1 MPVRFLI
8 VDDHEPVRQGIR
20 SLLTRRTDWAVCGEA
35 TDGLEAIEIA
45 RQLRPDIVL
54 MDLSM
59 PRMDGAEAGRIIRQD
74 LPEAKVI
81 VVSQNDPALFRH
93 LAVQVGARAY
103 VSKATLARDLLPTI
117 LEVLDGKNG
126 HASAPGVPAAT
137 SPASSPATRGADL
150 DFLAGGG
157 QMGAVMR
164 ATDWSKTPLGTAD
177 KWPPALR
184 MMVRFLLANRF
195 PQLLWWGP
203 QFCSLYN
210 DAYVPILGAK
220 HPWAI
225 GQPVS
230 EVWLEIW
237 HILKPLIETPF
248 HGGPATWME
257 DIPLEI
263 NRRGFVEET
272 HFTIAYSPVPD
283 ETVSS
288 GIGGV
293 LATVHEITEK
303 VIGERRLV
311 ALRDLGARSV
321 EPKTGEEACA
331 IAAEALARHPK
342 DVPFVL
348 LYLLDPKRE
357 VARLAGRAGID
368 LGTDLNDRGCLKV
381 IELASPA
388 ASDLWPISKA
398 LETEEIQAVRDL
410 KGKFEHPPQGPW
422 ADPPSTAAIVPIRSN
437 IPHQFAGF
445 MIVGISSRL
454 QFDDGY
460 RNFLELMSTQIATTI
475 ANARA
480 YEEERKRAE
489 ALAEL
494 DQAKTAF
501 FSNVSHEFRTPLTLM
516 MGPLEDA
523 MAQSGALPAPI
534 RENLELAHRN
544 SLRLLKLVNAL
555 LDFSRIEARR
565 NQASYEPTDLAL
577 LTAELASLFR
587 SAIERAGMRL
597 VIDCPALPED
607 VYVDREMWEKI
618 VLNLLSNAFKF
629 TFEGEIEISLRPSD
643 SAVELK
649 VRDTGTGIPADEISR
664 VFERFHRIEGAPG
677 RSYEGSGIGLAL
689 VQELVKL
696 HRGSV
701 RVESELGHGSCFIV
715 AIPRGK
721 AHLPAERIQAPRTQ
735 SSTALSAEAYVGEAE
750 RWSPAQ
756 FGAVVDV
763 PISPKAA
770 SVGAIAAAAE
780 SAGEKKLVLVADD
793 NADMRDYLSHLL
805 QDEYRVH
812 AVCDGLQAIEAA
824 RQLQPALVLTDVM
837 MPGMD
842 GFGVLRAIRSDPS
855 LNMTPVILV
864 SARAGEESRVEG
876 LEAGADDYLVKPFT
890 ARELLARVSGHV
902 KMALLRKEALGAQR
916 HLAAIVESSDDEIL
930 SVDLNGIITSC
941 NKGAERL
948 FGYKAEEMIGQP
960 ITLVIPPELHD
971 DERMIRAKIGRG
983 EKIHHFET
991 VRLTK
996 SGEKRD
1002 VSLTISPMKDAAGRI
1017 VGVSRVA
1024 RDISESKRSERSLAE
1039 QARLLDL
1046 SNDAII
1052 VRDSADRITYWNRGA
1067 FQLYGYAREEAQG
1080 LVAHELLQTEFPEPL
1095 ELIAA
1100 RLRHENHWT
1109 GELTHTRK
1117 DGSRIVVLSRWALVR
1132 DPDGNPQ
1139 GVLETNNDITRQKQ
1153 IEQALR
1159 ESEEQLRAL
1168 ADGLESQ
1175 VRARTRELEHRNRE
1189 ALERTR
1195 QLRELWN
1202 RLVRTQ
1208 DEERR
1213 HIARELHDSVGQ
1225 YLAALSMVLEAAK
1238 NKGSNDRKLEEAAQI
1253 TDSCIAEIRTLS
1265 HLLHPPLLEEAG
1277 LACAVDWYVTGF
1289 AARSGIQAKLEIA
1302 EPLGVLGKEIELVV
1316 FRVLQES
1323 LTNVHRH
1330 SGSKTVAIRIGVDS
1344 QRAWLEIEDRGKG
1357 MPNGAVRAGVGI
1369 AGMRERVENLN
1380 GDLQITSNQNGTH
1393 VRVVLPLASP
1403 SRVTRPGAQSSSAAS

>member
-1 MPVRFLI
+1 
-8 VDDHEPVRQGIR
+8 
-20 SLLTRRTDWAVCGEA
+20 
-35 TDGLEAIEIA
+35 
-45 RQLRPDIVL
+45 
-54 MDLSM
+54 
-59 PRMDGAEAGRIIRQD
+59 
-74 LPEAKVI
+74 
-81 VVSQNDPALFRH
+81 
-93 LAVQVGARAY
+93 
-103 VSKATLARDLLPTI
+103 
-117 LEVLDGKNG
+117 
-126 HASAPGVPAAT
+126 
-137 SPASSPATRGADL
+137 
-150 DFLAGGG
+150 
-157 QMGAVMR
+157 MGAVMR
-164 ATDWSKTPLGTAD
+164 GTDWCKTPLGTAD
-177 KWPPALR
+177 KWSPALR
-184 MMVRFLLANRF
+184 MMVKFLLANRF

-283 ETVSS
+283 ETVAS

-331 IAAEALARHPK
+331 IAAEALARHPQ

-357 VARLAGRAGID
+357 VARLAGGAGID
-368 LGTDLNDRGCLKV
+368 LSDRGCLQA
-381 IELASPA
+381 IELASQA

-398 LETEEIQAVRDL
+398 LETEEIYAIPDL
-410 KGKFEHPPQGPW
+410 KGRFENAPQGPW
-422 ADPPSTAAIVPIRSN
+422 SDPPSTAAVVPIRSN
-437 IPHQFAGF
+437 TPHQFAGF

-454 QFDDGY
+454 QFDDRY

-501 FSNVSHEFRTPLTLM
+501 FSNVSHEFRTPLTLI

-523 MAQSGALPAPI
+523 MAESGGLPTSI

-577 LTAELASLFR
+577 LTAELASIFR

-597 VIDCPALPED
+597 VIDCPSLPEK

-629 TFEGEIEISLRPSD
+629 TFEGAIEISVRLSN
-643 SAVELK
+643 SAAELA
-649 VRDTGTGIPADEISR
+649 VRDTGTGIPADEIPR
-664 VFERFHRIEGAPG
+664 LFERFHRIEGAPG

-696 HRGSV
+696 HGGSV

-715 AIPRGK
+715 AIPLGK
-721 AHLPAERIQAPRTQ
+721 AHLPVERIQAPRNL

-750 RWSPAQ
+750 RWSPTQ
-756 FGAVVDV
+756 FGAAVEA
-763 PISPKAA
+763 PISPKTPSVPAIPA
-770 SVGAIAAAAE
+770 SAE
-780 SAGEKKLVLVADD
+780 SARSKKLVLVADD
-793 NADMRDYLSHLL
+793 NADMRDYLSRLL

-812 AVCDGLQAIEAA
+812 AVCDGLQAIEAV

-837 MPGMD
+837 MPRMD
-842 GFGVLRAIRSDPS
+842 GFGVIRAIRSDPS
-855 LNMTPVILV
+855 LSITPVILV

-890 ARELLARVSGHV
+890 ARELLARVSSHV
-902 KMALLRKEALGAQR
+902 KMAILRKEALEAQR
-916 HLAAIVESSDDEIL
+916 YLAAIVESSDDEIV
-930 SVDLNGIITSC
+930 SIDLNGIIVSC

-971 DERMIRAKIGRG
+971 DERMIRTKIGCG

-996 SGEKRD
+996 NGEKRD
-1002 VSLTISPMKDAAGRI
+1002 VSLTISPMKDATGRI

-1024 RDISESKRSERSLAE
+1024 RDISESKRSERALAE

-1046 SNDAII
+1046 SNYAII
-1052 VRDSADRITYWNRGA
+1052 VRDSADRVTYWNRGA

-1080 LVAHELLQTEFPEPL
+1080 LVTHDLLQTEFPEPL
-1095 ELIAA
+1095 EVIAA
-1100 RLRHENHWT
+1100 RLRHENQWT

-1132 DPDGNPQ
+1132 DHQGNPQ

-1168 ADGLESQ
+1168 ADGLETQ
-1175 VRARTRELEHRNRE
+1175 VRARTRELEQRNRE
-1189 ALERTR
+1189 ALERTQ

-1238 NKGSNDRKLEEAAQI
+1238 NKGSDNRKLEEAAQI
-1253 TDSCIAEIRTLS
+1253 TNSCIAEIRTLS

-1277 LACAVDWYVTGF
+1277 LASAVDWYVKGF

-1344 QRAWLEIEDRGKG
+1344 QRAWLEIEDQGKG
-1357 MPNGAVRAGVGI
+1357 MPNGSMRAGVGI
-1369 AGMRERVENLN
+1369 TGMRERIENLN
-1380 GDLQITSNQNGTH
+1380 GDLLITSNQNGTH
-1393 VRVVLPLASP
+1393 VRVVLPLVSASR
-1403 SRVTRPGAQSSSAAS
+1403 STRQGTQSSPAAN

>member
-1 MPVRFLI
+1 M
-8 VDDHEPVRQGIR
+8 E
-20 SLLTRRTDWAVCGEA
+20 TRTICAKALGTGEIQA
-35 TDGLEAIEIA
+35 
-45 RQLRPDIVL
+45 
-54 MDLSM
+54 
-59 PRMDGAEAGRIIRQD
+59 
-74 LPEAKVI
+74 
-81 VVSQNDPALFRH
+81 
-93 LAVQVGARAY
+93 
-103 VSKATLARDLLPTI
+103 ARDL
-117 LEVLDGKNG
+117 K
-126 HASAPGVPAAT
+126 A
-137 SPASSPATRGADL
+137 
-150 DFLAGGG
+150 
-157 QMGAVMR
+157 
-164 ATDWSKTPLGTAD
+164 
-177 KWPPALR
+177 
-184 MMVRFLLANRF
+184 RFEN
-195 PQLLWWGP
+195 
-203 QFCSLYN
+203 
-210 DAYVPILGAK
+210 
-220 HPWAI
+220 
-225 GQPVS
+225 
-230 EVWLEIW
+230 
-237 HILKPLIETPF
+237 T
-248 HGGPATWME
+248 
-257 DIPLEI
+257 
-263 NRRGFVEET
+263 
-272 HFTIAYSPVPD
+272 
-283 ETVSS
+283 
-288 GIGGV
+288 
-293 LATVHEITEK
+293 
-303 VIGERRLV
+303 
-311 ALRDLGARSV
+311 
-321 EPKTGEEACA
+321 
-331 IAAEALARHPK
+331 
-342 DVPFVL
+342 
-348 LYLLDPKRE
+348 
-357 VARLAGRAGID
+357 
-368 LGTDLNDRGCLKV
+368 
-381 IELASPA
+381 
-388 ASDLWPISKA
+388 
-398 LETEEIQAVRDL
+398 
-410 KGKFEHPPQGPW
+410 PQGPW
-422 ADPPSTAAIVPIRSN
+422 ADPPSAAAIVPIRSN

-454 QFDDGY
+454 QFDEGY

-475 ANARA
+475 ASARA

-523 MAQSGALPAPI
+523 MAQSGGLPAPV

-565 NQASYEPTDLAL
+565 NQASFEPTDLAL
-577 LTAELASLFR
+577 LTAELASIFR

-597 VIDCPALPED
+597 VIDCPSLPEE

-629 TFEGEIEISLRPSD
+629 TFEGEIEISLRAQAS
-643 SAVELK
+643 SSSVVELR
-649 VRDTGTGIPADEISR
+649 VRDTGTGIPAEEISR

-677 RSYEGSGIGLAL
+677 RSHEGSGIGLAL

-696 HRGSV
+696 HGGSV

-715 AIPRGK
+715 DIPRGK

-750 RWSPAQ
+750 RWSPNK

-763 PISPKAA
+763 PIAPNPPG
-770 SVGAIAAAAE
+770 VGAIPHAAE
-780 SAGEKKLVLVADD
+780 SAGEKKLVLIADD

-805 QDEYRVH
+805 EDEYRVH
-812 AVCDGLQAIEAA
+812 AVCDGLQAVEAA

-842 GFGVLRAIRSDPS
+842 GFRVLRAIRGDPS
-855 LNMTPVILV
+855 LSMTPVILV

-902 KMALLRKEALGAQR
+902 KMALLRKEALEAQR
-916 HLAAIVESSDDEIL
+916 YLAAIVESSDDSIL
-930 SVDLNGIITSC
+930 SIDLNGIIMSC
-941 NKGAERL
+941 NEGAERL
-948 FGYKAEEMIGQP
+948 FGYSADELIGQP

-971 DERMIRAKIGRG
+971 DERMIRAKIGCG

-996 SGEKRD
+996 SGEKLD

-1024 RDISESKRSERSLAE
+1024 RDISERKRSERSLKE

-1052 VRDSADRITYWNRGA
+1052 VRDSEDRITYWNRGA
-1067 FQLYGYAREEAQG
+1067 YQLYGFTREEALG
-1080 LVAHELLQTEFPEPL
+1080 LATHELLQTEFPEPP

-1100 RLRHENHWT
+1100 LLRQENHWT

-1132 DPDGNPQ
+1132 DRDGNPQ
-1139 GVLETNNDITRQKQ
+1139 GALETNNDITRQKQ

-1159 ESEEQLRAL
+1159 ESEEQLRDL
-1168 ADGLESQ
+1168 ADGLETQ

-1189 ALERTR
+1189 ALERTQ

-1277 LACAVDWYVTGF
+1277 LASAVDWYVTGF

-1302 EPLGVLGKEIELVV
+1302 EPLGALGKEIELVV

-1344 QRAWLEIEDRGKG
+1344 QQAWLEIQDQGRG
-1357 MPNGAVRAGVGI
+1357 MPDGALRAGVGI
-1369 AGMRERVENLN
+1369 TGMRERIENLN
-1380 GDLQITSNQNGTH
+1380 GDLQITSNQTGTH

-1403 SRVTRPGAQSSSAAS
+1403 SRITRPGTQSSSAAN

>member
-1 MPVRFLI
+1 
-8 VDDHEPVRQGIR
+8 
-20 SLLTRRTDWAVCGEA
+20 
-35 TDGLEAIEIA
+35 
-45 RQLRPDIVL
+45 

-59 PRMDGAEAGRIIRQD
+59 PRMDGAEATRTIRQD
-74 LPEAKVI
+74 VPDAKVI

-93 LAVQVGARAY
+93 LTAQVGARAY

-126 HASAPGVPAAT
+126 HESAPGVPVASSTAGSQA
-137 SPASSPATRGADL
+137 SPAASSPATRGADL

-164 ATDWSKTPLGTAD
+164 ATDWSKTPLGMAD

-184 MMVRFLLANRF
+184 MMVKFLLANRF

-263 NRRGFVEET
+263 NRRGFIEET

-283 ETVSS
+283 ETVPS

-303 VIGERRLV
+303 AIGERRLV

-348 LYLLDPKRE
+348 LYLLDPKQE
-357 VARLAGRAGID
+357 VAHLVGGAGID
-368 LGTDLNDRGCLKV
+368 LSDRGCLKA
-381 IELASPA
+381 IELASQA
-388 ASDLWPISKA
+388 ESDFWPISKA
-398 LETEEIQAVRDL
+398 LETGEIQAVRDL
-410 KGKFEHPPQGPW
+410 KARFQNTPQGPW

-437 IPHQFAGF
+437 IPHQLAGF
-445 MIVGISSRL
+445 MLVGISSRL

-523 MAQSGALPAPI
+523 MAQSGGLPAPV

-565 NQASYEPTDLAL
+565 NQASFEPADLAL
-577 LTAELASLFR
+577 LTAELASIFR
-587 SAIERAGMRL
+587 SAIERAGMCL
-597 VIDCPALPED
+597 VIDCPSLPEE

-629 TFEGEIEISLRPSD
+629 TFEGEIEISLHPSN

-689 VQELVKL
+689 VQELAKL
-696 HRGSV
+696 HGGSV

-715 AIPRGK
+715 DIPRGK

-756 FGAVVDV
+756 FGTVVDV
-763 PISPKAA
+763 PVAPIGPNTPNA
-770 SVGAIAAAAE
+770 GEIAPAAE

-824 RQLQPALVLTDVM
+824 RHLQPALVLSDVM

-842 GFGVLRAIRSDPS
+842 GFGVLRAIRNDPALS
-855 LNMTPVILV
+855 MTPVILV

-902 KMALLRKEALGAQR
+902 KMAILRKEALEAQR
-916 HLAAIVESSDDEIL
+916 YLAAIVESSDDEIV
-930 SVDLNGIITSC
+930 SMDLNGIILSC

-983 EKIHHFET
+983 EKIQHFET

-996 SGEKRD
+996 NGERRD
-1002 VSLTISPMKDAAGRI
+1002 VSLTISPMKDATDQI

-1024 RDISESKRSERSLAE
+1024 RDISESKRSERALAE

-1052 VRDSADRITYWNRGA
+1052 VRDSADRVTYWNRGA
-1067 FQLYGYAREEAQG
+1067 FQLYGYTREEALG
-1080 LVAHELLQTEFPEPL
+1080 LVTHEMLQTEFPEPL
-1095 ELIAA
+1095 EAIAA
-1100 RLRHENHWT
+1100 RLRNENHWT

-1132 DPDGNPQ
+1132 DRDGNPQ

-1159 ESEEQLRAL
+1159 QNEEQLRDL

-1202 RLVRTQ
+1202 RLVRSQ

-1225 YLAALSMVLEAAK
+1225 YLAALSMVLAAAK
-1238 NKGSNDRKLEEAAQI
+1238 TKDSDNRKLEEASQI

-1277 LACAVDWYVTGF
+1277 LVSAVDWYVKGF

-1330 SGSKTVAIRIGVDS
+1330 SGSKTVAIRIGVDA
-1344 QRAWLEIEDRGKG
+1344 QQAWLEIQDQGRG
-1357 MPNGAVRAGVGI
+1357 MPDGALRAGVGI
-1369 AGMRERVENLN
+1369 TGMRERIENLN
-1380 GDLQITSNQNGTH
+1380 GDLLISSDQNGTH
-1393 VRVVLPLASP
+1393 VRVVLPLAST
-1403 SRVTRPGAQSSSAAS
+1403 SRGSRPGAQSSSAAN

>member
-20 SLLTRRTDWAVCGEA
+20 SLLTRRTDWTVCGEA
-35 TDGLEAIEIA
+35 TDGLEAIETA
-45 RQLRPDIVL
+45 RRLRPDIVL

-59 PRMDGAEAGRIIRQD
+59 PRMDGAEATRIIRQD
-74 LPEAKVI
+74 VPEAKVI
-81 VVSQNDPALFRH
+81 VVSQNDPAVFRH
-93 LAVQVGARAY
+93 LAAQVGARAY

-117 LEVLDGKNG
+117 LEVVDGENG
-126 HASAPGVPAAT
+126 HESAPDVPAA
-137 SPASSPATRGADL
+137 SSPPSSPVTRGADL

-184 MMVRFLLANRF
+184 MMVKFLLANRF

-283 ETVSS
+283 ETVPS

-303 VIGERRLV
+303 VIGERRVV

-331 IAAEALARHPK
+331 IAAEALTRHPQ

-348 LYLLDPKRE
+348 FYLLDQKRE
-357 VARLAGRAGID
+357 VARLAGGAGIN
-368 LGTDLNDRGCLKV
+368 LSDRACLKE

-388 ASDLWPISKA
+388 ASVFWPIAKA
-398 LETEEIQAVRDL
+398 LETGEIQPARDL
-410 KGKFEHPPQGPW
+410 KARFQNSPRGPW

-454 QFDDGY
+454 QFDDRY

-475 ANARA
+475 ASARA

-489 ALAEL
+489 ALAAL

-523 MAQSGALPAPI
+523 MAQSGGLPAPV

-565 NQASYEPTDLAL
+565 NQASFEPTDLAL
-577 LTAELASLFR
+577 LTAELASIFR

-597 VIDCPALPED
+597 AIDCPSLPEE

-629 TFEGEIEISLRPSD
+629 TFEGEIEISLRSSH
-643 SAVELK
+643 SAVELR

-696 HRGSV
+696 HGGSV
-701 RVESELGHGSCFIV
+701 RVESELGRGSCFIV
-715 AIPRGK
+715 DIPRGK

-763 PISPKAA
+763 PIAPKAPSA
-770 SVGAIAAAAE
+770 GAIAAGSE
-780 SAGEKKLVLVADD
+780 SGGERKLVLVADD

-824 RQLQPALVLTDVM
+824 RHLQPALVLTDAM

-855 LNMTPVILV
+855 LSMTPVILV

-902 KMALLRKEALGAQR
+902 KMALLRKEALEAQR
-916 HLAAIVESSDDEIL
+916 NLVAIVESSDDSIL
-930 SVDLNGIITSC
+930 SVDLNGIVTSC
-941 NKGAERL
+941 NEGAERL
-948 FGYKAEEMIGQP
+948 FGYPAEEMIGQP

-971 DERMIRAKIGRG
+971 DERVILDRIRGG

-996 SGEKRD
+996 NGEKRD
-1002 VSLTISPMKDAAGRI
+1002 VSLTISPMKDATGGI

-1024 RDISESKRSERSLAE
+1024 RDISERKRSERSLAE

-1052 VRDSADRITYWNRGA
+1052 VRDSADRVTYWNRGA
-1067 FQLYGYAREEAQG
+1067 FQLYGYTQEEAQG
-1080 LVAHELLQTEFPEPL
+1080 LVTHELLQTVFPEPL

-1100 RLRHENHWT
+1100 RLRQENHWT

-1117 DGSRIVVLSRWALVR
+1117 DGSRIVILSRWALVR
-1132 DPDGNPQ
+1132 NREGNPQ

-1168 ADGLESQ
+1168 ADGLETQ

-1238 NKGSNDRKLEEAAQI
+1238 NKGSNDRKLEEASQI

-1277 LACAVDWYVTGF
+1277 LASAVDWYVKGF

-1330 SGSKTVAIRIGVDS
+1330 SGSKTVAIRIGVDA
-1344 QRAWLEIEDRGKG
+1344 QRAWLEIEDQGRG

-1369 AGMRERVENLN
+1369 TGMRERVENLN
-1380 GDLQITSNQNGTH
+1380 GELLITSNQTGGTH

-1403 SRVTRPGAQSSSAAS
+1403 SRGTRPQSSSAAN